1 MENNIYILLTVFI
14 PLFTT
19 VVTLVLARHNRTQRW
34 VGFAGSALAWGCSLI
49 VLMMVIGEGPQTYR
63 MGGYV
68 PPYGIVMVADML
80 SALFGFMATTVM
92 MAGFM
97 YNIHSKEKSVGYPA
111 FVPLFAVMATGLNGS
126 LYTGDL
132 FTFFVFMELMV
143 LSSVAMVAMSDN
155 RYGLEAAIKY
165 VFISGMG
172 TLFLLAGIAAMYITF
187 GTLNLA
193 DMARLLILTGENR
206 ELLARSAAVM
216 LMSAFLLKSA
226 VFPFHFW
233 QPDFHTT
240 APTAVSAMLSSV
252 IVKVGIYMII
262 RTLTLLFTFEAPQ
275 IQNLL
280 IFLGIIG
287 IFFGSLAALRTYNG
301 KRVLAYSTIGQVGFI
316 LVAIGWARLDN
327 TGTVAPLA
335 LTAAII
341 YAFNHAF
348 IKSALLM
355 IMGLVAGQSHEH
367 SVDFVD
373 IEGIGHKIP
382 AIIGMLWFLGG
393 MSLAGLP
400 PMNGFISKF
409 AIVRSGVAFGEWLPL
424 GLAVGSG
431 TLTLMYMFRT
441 WQRVFQKK
449 GEVSLHLLESHE
461 KGDGWLAPA
470 FLIGICILLGLYAR
484 PLVILAEQ
492 TAMQIMQPEIYIS
505 AVNLF
510 GG

>member
-1 MENNIYILLTVFI
+1 MDNNIYILLTIFI

-19 VVTLVLARHNRTQRW
+19 VITLVLAKYNRTQRW
-34 VGFAGSALAWGCSLI
+34 VGFIGSVLAWGSSLI
-49 VLMMVIGEGPQTYR
+49 VLAMVIDSGPLTYR
-63 MGGYV
+63 MGGYI

-80 SALFGFMATTVM
+80 SALFGVMASTVM
-92 MAGFM
+92 MSGFM

-111 FVPLFAVMATGLNGS
+111 FIPLFAVMQTGLHGS

-132 FTFFVFMELMV
+132 FTFFVFLELMV

-172 TLFLLAGIAAMYITF
+172 TLFLLAGIAAMYTTF

-193 DMARLLILTGENR
+193 HMALLLADGER

-262 RTLTLLFTFEAPQ
+262 RTLTLLFTVEAPQ
-275 IQNLL
+275 IQNIL
-280 IFLGIIG
+280 IILGIIG

-301 KRVLAYSTIGQVGFI
+301 KRLLAYSTIGQVGFI
-316 LVAIGWARLDN
+316 LVAIGWARLQPDSL
-327 TGTVAPLA
+327 AQPLA

-355 IMGLVAGQSHEH
+355 IMGLVASQNHEH

-373 IEGIGHKIP
+373 INGIGKKIP
-382 AIIGMLWFLGG
+382 AIIGILWFLGG
-393 MSLAGLP
+393 MSLSGLP

-409 AIVRSGVAFGEWLPL
+409 AIVRSGIAFGEWLPL
-424 GLAVGSG
+424 GLVVGSG
-431 TLTLMYMFRT
+431 VLTLMYMFRT
-441 WQRVFQKK
+441 WQRVFQTEGREK
-449 GEVSLHLLESHE
+449 LHLLEEGE

-470 FLIGICILLGLYAR
+470 FLITICILLGLYAR
-484 PLVILAEQ
+484 PLVVLAEE
-492 TAMQIMQPEIYIS
+492 TALQIMQPEIYIS

-510 GG
+510 RG

>member
-1 MENNIYILLTVFI
+1 MENNIYILLTVFT
-14 PLFTT
+14 PLFAT
-19 VVTLVLARHNRTQRW
+19 VITLMLAHYNRAQRW
-34 VGFAGSALAWGCSLI
+34 VALGASILTWGFSI
-49 VLMMVIGEGPQTYR
+49 VVLLMVINEGPQTYR
-63 MGGYV
+63 LGGYT
-68 PPYGIVMVADML
+68 PPYGIILVADL
-80 SALFGFMATTVM
+80 LAALFGVMATTVM

-97 YNIHSKEKSVGYPA
+97 YNVHSQEKAVSYPA
-111 FVPLFAVMATGLNGS
+111 FIPLFSVMATGLHGTFF
-126 LYTGDL
+126 TGDL
-132 FTFFVFMELMV
+132 FTFFVFIELMV

-172 TLFLLAGIAAMYITF
+172 TVFLLIGIAAMYTTF

-193 DMARLLILTGENR
+193 HMAVLLADGER

-262 RTLTLLFTFEAPQ
+262 RTLTLLFTVEAPQ

-280 IFLGIIG
+280 VILGIIG

-316 LVAIGWARLDN
+316 LVAIGWANLQPEA
-327 TGTVAPLA
+327 GVAPLA
-335 LTAAII
+335 LTAAIV
-341 YAFNHAF
+341 YMFNHAF

-382 AIIGMLWFLGG
+382 AIIGMLWFLGS

-409 AIVRSGVAFGEWLPL
+409 MVARAGIGFEEWVAL
-424 GLAVGSG
+424 GLVIGSG

-449 GEVSLHLLESHE
+449 GDISLHLLEEGE

-470 FLIGICILLGLYAR
+470 FLIGICILLGVYAR
-484 PLVILAEQ
+484 PLIVLAEQ
-492 TAMQIMQPEIYIS
+492 TALQILDPQIYIT
-505 AVNLF
+505 AINLF